1 MLEMNEFF
9 ETEDSDTIRVSDQTS
24 ELLHPG

>member
-1 MLEMNEFF
+1 MLEMNEFV
-9 ETEDSDTIRVSDQTS
+9 ETEDSDTVRVSDQMS